1 VNKGSLFAAEGR
13 QKSPEEQEKI
23 INSEKWHHTLHLS
36 LLEHMQHLKLQKAL
50 STSKQQRKTSQDN
63 ETIHL
68 KLLLGISAYIF
79 VENTA

>member
-1 VNKGSLFAAEGR
+1 
-13 QKSPEEQEKI
+13 
-23 INSEKWHHTLHLS
+23 
-36 LLEHMQHLKLQKAL
+36 MQHLKLQKAL